1 LPDVLW
7 NLVFLRTAILVILM
21 AGSYWNLSLLE
32 CLSSACQRRT
42 MAARLRRKHSLYFD
56 DDVSAQEN

>member
-1 LPDVLW
+1 
-7 NLVFLRTAILVILM
+7 M